1 MLTFDPSFFIGVFP
15 RLISALPF
23 TVEVIITSIL
33 LCLFFGTIIAVIR
46 IARVPVLAPFCD
58 IWLSYNRSMP
68 FILDLYLV
76 YFCLPAIIRGLGIN
90 PDGWPLTVY
99 VLVSLT
105 FHYAPVISEILR
117 PAYLSVDRGQHEAA
131 IIFGLSPVRRVFSI
145 IAPQALPVAIPGLVS
160 ESINILKDTSI
171 MFFIGVIDLMGRANL
186 IINAAFGQHRLH
198 HVAQLGFKRGQV
210 QLGQLLSRSQRV
222 QPVDDLHH
230 AGGLPSPEGGNMSG
244 PAPRKDRLLRLPR
257 LQLGTLPVD
266 LLQ

>member
-23 TVEVIITSIL
+23 TVEVIIASIL

-105 FHYAPVISEILR
+105 FHYAPVVSEILR

-131 IIFGLSPVRRVFSI
+131 IVFGLSPVRRVFSI

-160 ESINILKDTSI
+160 ESINILKDTSN
-171 MFFIGVIDLMGRANL
+171 VL
-186 IINAAFGQHRLH
+186 HRRHRPHGPRQPH
-198 HVAQLGFKRGQV
+198 H
-210 QLGQLLSRSQRV
+210 QRR
-222 QPVDDLHH
+222 LR
-230 AGGLPSPEGGNMSG
+230 
-244 PAPRKDRLLRLPR
+244 PAPSGNIHRRRP
-257 LQLGTLPVD
+257 D
-266 LLQ
+266 LLGHRHCHRSGILALPETGP

>member
-23 TVEVIITSIL
+23 TVEVIIASIQ

-99 VLVSLT
+99 VLGSLT

-131 IIFGLSPVRRVFSI
+131 IVFGLSPVRRVFSI

-160 ESINILKDTSI
+160 ESVNILKD
-171 MFFIGVIDLMGRANL
+171 N
-186 IINAAFGQHRLH
+186 
-198 HVAQLGFKRGQV
+198 
-210 QLGQLLSRSQRV
+210 
-222 QPVDDLHH
+222 
-230 AGGLPSPEGGNMSG
+230 
-244 PAPRKDRLLRLPR
+244 
-257 LQLGTLPVD
+257 GTKNIY
-266 LLQ
+266 QCNS

>member
-23 TVEVIITSIL
+23 TVEVIIASIL

-46 IARVPVLAPFCD
+46 IAPVPVLAPFCD

-105 FHYAPVISEILR
+105 FHYAPVIS
-117 PAYLSVDRGQHEAA
+117 
-131 IIFGLSPVRRVFSI
+131 
-145 IAPQALPVAIPGLVS
+145 
-160 ESINILKDTSI
+160 
-171 MFFIGVIDLMGRANL
+171 
-186 IINAAFGQHRLH
+186 
-198 HVAQLGFKRGQV
+198 
-210 QLGQLLSRSQRV
+210 
-222 QPVDDLHH
+222 
-230 AGGLPSPEGGNMSG
+230 
-244 PAPRKDRLLRLPR
+244 
-257 LQLGTLPVD
+257 
-266 LLQ
+266 

>member
-23 TVEVIITSIL
+23 TVEVIIASIL

-68 FILDLYLV
+68 F
-76 YFCLPAIIRGLGIN
+76 
-90 PDGWPLTVY
+90 
-99 VLVSLT
+99 
-105 FHYAPVISEILR
+105 ILR

-160 ESINILKDTSI
+160 ESVNILKDTSI

-186 IINAAFGQHRLH
+186 IINAAFGQHRLETYTA
-198 HVAQLGFKRGQV
+198 VALIYWVIVIAIETAFWLFQKQGHKEIRRTV
-210 QLGQLLSRSQRV
+210 
-222 QPVDDLHH
+222 
-230 AGGLPSPEGGNMSG
+230 
-244 PAPRKDRLLRLPR
+244 
-257 LQLGTLPVD
+257 
-266 LLQ
+266 

>member
-23 TVEVIITSIL
+23 TVEVIIASIL

-90 PDGWPLTVY
+90 PVS
-99 VLVSLT
+99 VLVSLP

-160 ESINILKDTSI
+160 ESVNILKDTSI

-186 IINAAFGQHRLH
+186 IINAAFGQHRLETYTA
-198 HVAQLGFKRGQV
+198 VALIYWAIVIAIETAFWLFQKQGHKEIR
-210 QLGQLLSRSQRV
+210 RT
-222 QPVDDLHH
+222 
-230 AGGLPSPEGGNMSG
+230 A
-244 PAPRKDRLLRLPR
+244 
-257 LQLGTLPVD
+257 
-266 LLQ
+266 

>member
-23 TVEVIITSIL
+23 TVEVIIASIL

-46 IARVPVLAPFCD
+46 IAPVPVLAPFCD

-117 PAYLSVDRGQHEAA
+117 PLQSAHGTVHRG
-131 IIFGLSPVRRVFSI
+131 R
-145 IAPQALPVAIPGLVS
+145 
-160 ESINILKDTSI
+160 
-171 MFFIGVIDLMGRANL
+171 
-186 IINAAFGQHRLH
+186 HRL
-198 HVAQLGFKRGQV
+198 LGTGHTPHLPLRPVGKETSRQRLQQICLTKRTEPFPGGSF
-210 QLGQLLSRSQRV
+210 LFFLLSN
-222 QPVDDLHH
+222 LK
-230 AGGLPSPEGGNMSG
+230 
-244 PAPRKDRLLRLPR
+244 PAAAN
-257 LQLGTLPVD
+257 TLIFSSE
-266 LLQ
+266 

>member
-23 TVEVIITSIL
+23 TVEVIIVSIL

-46 IARVPVLAPFCD
+46 IAPVPVLAPFCD

-105 FHYAPVISEILR
+105 FHYAPLFQKYSAPLTFLSTGDSMKQPSFSDFLR
-117 PAYLSVDRGQHEAA
+117 
-131 IIFGLSPVRRVFSI
+131 FGAFSASSLPRRSLSPF
-145 IAPQALPVAIPGLVS
+145 P
-160 ESINILKDTSI
+160 DW
-171 MFFIGVIDLMGRANL
+171 
-186 IINAAFGQHRLH
+186 
-198 HVAQLGFKRGQV
+198 
-210 QLGQLLSRSQRV
+210 
-222 QPVDDLHH
+222 
-230 AGGLPSPEGGNMSG
+230 
-244 PAPRKDRLLRLPR
+244 
-257 LQLGTLPVD
+257 
-266 LLQ
+266 